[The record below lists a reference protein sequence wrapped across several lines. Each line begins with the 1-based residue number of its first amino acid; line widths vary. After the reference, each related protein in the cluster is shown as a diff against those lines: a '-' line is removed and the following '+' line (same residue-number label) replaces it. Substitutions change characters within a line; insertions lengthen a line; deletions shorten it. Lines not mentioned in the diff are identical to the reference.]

1 MEGNEISREE
11 HTDNLNMETFLE
23 GSSLIRLRN
32 FFKAKSDQFGIGF
45 SINGHV
51 VTKYWP
57 TEFVEQLKNVDP
69 KRFNN
74 EMEDNQILSK
84 ITLGNYIS
92 ENGKDWEGIDKVITA
107 MEETRK
113 SLLKKEK

>member
-1 MEGNEISREE
+1 MNKSYF
-11 HTDNLNMETFLE
+11 D
-23 GSSLIRLRN
+23 IRII
-32 FFKAKSDQFGIGF
+32 F
-45 SINGHV
+45 H
-51 VTKYWP
+51 
-57 TEFVEQLKNVDP
+57 
-69 KRFNN
+69 NN